1 MKKKLCVK
9 KINISLLFLLTIP
22 LLNAETFRVSKVKTV
37 NLTNDFTTEKSTSVG
52 INESLAIFLPE
63 DKTFLQG
70 LEIKMEIPSAIASW
84 PDCVA
89 CSIYNNISPKP
100 SESKIDYSGTRFF
113 VSTLPGRL
121 SWILQIPLTKNN
133 TIKSNNYTSKTEVLT
148 NIKNDSVFLRFQSI
162 MKGIPSEILKS
173 SIQISVKP
181 ILIDKG
187 YLNLSLVSNQEE
199 NLQPCTLYI
208 DDNLVEITDAT
219 KVLLDTGI
227 HNVTLISDF
236 YRTEVRTVRVD
247 QAKTTDLLIE
257 LKSVEPTLLILA
269 PEGTLVF
276 LDDEPC
282 NIIGTEFVIS
292 EGEHKI
298 KFTVGDYEILRTIN
312 VIKGKSYKANFS
324 LDLDITEE

>member
-1 MKKKLCVK
+1 MLCGKK
-9 KINISLLFLLTIP
+9 NYISLLFFLSLSF
-22 LLNAETFRVSKVKTV
+22 LSAESFRVSKVKTV
-37 NLTNDFTTEKSTSVG
+37 NLTNDFTTEKNTSVG
-52 INESLAIFLPE
+52 INEALAIFLPE

-70 LEIKMEIPSAIASW
+70 LEIKMDIPSAIASW

-89 CSIYNNISPKP
+89 CSIYNDISPKP
-100 SESKIDYSGTRFF
+100 SETRIDYSGTRFF
-113 VSTLPGRL
+113 VNTLPGRL

-173 SIQISVKP
+173 SINVTVKP

-187 YLNLSLVSNQEE
+187 YLNLSLISNQEE
-199 NLQPCTLYI
+199 KLQPCTLYI
-208 DDNLVEITDAT
+208 DDKTIGISDSA
-219 KVLLDTGI
+219 KVLLDSGV
-227 HNVTLISDF
+227 HNITVISEF
-236 YRTEVRTVRVD
+236 YRTEVRKVRVD

-276 LDDEPC
+276 LDEEPC
-282 NIIGTEFVIS
+282 TTIGTEFVIS

-298 KFTVGDYEILRTIN
+298 KFTVGNYEILRTIN
-312 VIKGKSYKANFS
+312 VIKGKTYKANFS

>member
-37 NLTNDFTTEKSTSVG
+37 NLTNDFTTEKNATLG

-187 YLNLSLVSNQEE
+187 YLTLSLVSNQEE
-199 NLQPCTLYI
+199 NLQPCTLDV

-276 LDDEPC
+276 FDEPC
-282 NIIGTEFVIS
+282 NTIGTEFVIS

>member
-37 NLTNDFTTEKSTSVG
+37 NLTNDFTTEKNATLG

-199 NLQPCTLYI
+199 NLQPCTLYV

-276 LDDEPC
+276 IDDEPC
-282 NIIGTEFVIS
+282 NTIGTEFVIS

-312 VIKGKSYKANFS
+312 VRKGKSYKSHF
-324 LDLDITEE
+324 

>member
-9 KINISLLFLLTIP
+9 KINISLLFLLTVP
-22 LLNAETFRVSKVKTV
+22 FLNAETFRVSKVKTV
-37 NLTNDFTTEKSTSVG
+37 NLTNDFTTEKNATLG

-70 LEIKMEIPSAIASW
+70 LEIKMEIPSTIASW

-199 NLQPCTLYI
+199 KLQPCTLYV

-282 NIIGTEFVIS
+282 NTIGTEFVIS

>member
-1 MKKKLCVK
+1 MKKKFCVK
-9 KINISLLFLLTIP
+9 KINASILFLFAATFLS
-22 LLNAETFRVSKVKTV
+22 AETFRVSKVKTV

-52 INESLAIFLPE
+52 INEALAIFLPE

-70 LEIKMEIPSAIASW
+70 LEIKMDIPSAIASW

-89 CSIYNNISPKP
+89 CSIYNDISPKP

-133 TIKSNNYTSKTEVLT
+133 TIKSNNYTSKTEVLS

-173 SIQISVKP
+173 SINISVKP

-199 NLQPCTLYI
+199 NLQPCTLYV
-208 DDNLVEITDAT
+208 DDNLVEITDAA

-247 QAKTTDLLIE
+247 QAKTTDLIIE
-257 LKSVEPTLLILA
+257 LKSLEPTLLILA
-269 PEGTLVF
+269 PEGTIVF

-282 NIIGTEFVIS
+282 TTIGTEFVIS

-312 VIKGKSYKANFS
+312 VIKGKTYKANFS
-324 LDLDITEE
+324 LELDITEE

>member
-37 NLTNDFTTEKSTSVG
+37 NLTNDFTTEKNATLG

-133 TIKSNNYTSKTEVLT
+133 TIKSK
-148 NIKNDSVFLRFQSI
+148 
-162 MKGIPSEILKS
+162 KS
-173 SIQISVKP
+173 STWNSF
-181 ILIDKG
+181 LI
-187 YLNLSLVSNQEE
+187 
-199 NLQPCTLYI
+199 I
-208 DDNLVEITDAT
+208 
-219 KVLLDTGI
+219 
-227 HNVTLISDF
+227 
-236 YRTEVRTVRVD
+236 
-247 QAKTTDLLIE
+247 
-257 LKSVEPTLLILA
+257 
-269 PEGTLVF
+269 
-276 LDDEPC
+276 
-282 NIIGTEFVIS
+282 
-292 EGEHKI
+292 
-298 KFTVGDYEILRTIN
+298 
-312 VIKGKSYKANFS
+312 
-324 LDLDITEE
+324 

>member
-1 MKKKLCVK
+1 MKKIFYCKK
-9 KINISLLFLLTIP
+9 KISIVLFFLLSLTY
-22 LLNAETFRVSKVKTV
+22 LSAETFRVGKVKTI
-37 NLTNDFTTEKSTSVG
+37 NLSDNLSTEHSTTVG
-52 INESLAIFLPE
+52 INEAFAIFLPE
-63 DKTFLQG
+63 DKTFIQG
-70 LEIKMEIPSAIASW
+70 LEIKMEIPSAVASW

-89 CSIYNNISPKP
+89 CSVYNNISPKP
-100 SESKIDYSGTRFF
+100 SENKIDYSGTRFY
-113 VSTLPGRL
+113 VSTLPSRL
-121 SWILQIPLTKNN
+121 SWILQIPLANTN
-133 TIKSNNYTSKTEVLT
+133 TIKSNNYTTKTEV
-148 NIKNDSVFLRFQSI
+148 IKDIENNAIFIRFQPV
-162 MKGIPSEILKS
+162 MKGVPAETLQS
-173 SIQISVKP
+173 SIKISVKP

-187 YLNLSLVSNQEE
+187 YLNIFLSSKEKI
-199 NLQPCTLYI
+199 QPCTLYI
-208 DDNLVEITDAT
+208 DDSVVNLDENKKI
-219 KVLLDTGI
+219 LLSTGV
-227 HNVTLISDF
+227 HDVTLISEY

-282 NIIGTEFVIS
+282 NTIGTEFVIS

>member
-1 MKKKLCVK
+1 MKKKFCVK
-9 KINISLLFLLTIP
+9 KINASILFLFAATF
-22 LLNAETFRVSKVKTV
+22 LNAETFRVSKVKTV

-52 INESLAIFLPE
+52 INEALAIFLPE

-70 LEIKMEIPSAIASW
+70 LEIKMDIPSAIASW

-89 CSIYNNISPKP
+89 CSIYNDISPKP

-133 TIKSNNYTSKTEVLT
+133 TIKSNNYTSKTEVLS

-173 SIQISVKP
+173 SIHISVKP

-208 DDNLVEITDAT
+208 DDNLVVYSSMRPSFPDRE
-219 KVLLDTGI
+219 
-227 HNVTLISDF
+227 
-236 YRTEVRTVRVD
+236 
-247 QAKTTDLLIE
+247 
-257 LKSVEPTLLILA
+257 
-269 PEGTLVF
+269 
-276 LDDEPC
+276 
-282 NIIGTEFVIS
+282 
-292 EGEHKI
+292 
-298 KFTVGDYEILRTIN
+298 
-312 VIKGKSYKANFS
+312 
-324 LDLDITEE
+324 